1 MPNPKKEKVVADL
14 AEALRNASSA
24 LLTDYRGLTVAQI
37 SELRRRLREANA
49 EYHVVK
55 NTLFMRALKEV
66 GYDIGLLEGP
76 TAVAFAH
83 NDPVAPAK
91 VLLEFMRENKVP
103 VPKGGIVE
111 GKVVSAEQV
120 EALSKIPPREVLL
133 AQAVAGIQA
142 PITGLVSCL
151 QGVISNF
158 VLTLQAVAD
167 KKAQSAPA

>member
-14 AEALRNASSA
+14 INALRNSSSA

-37 SELRRRLREANA
+37 TDLRRKLREANA

-55 NTLFMRALKEV
+55 NTLFMRALRDV
-66 GYDIGLLEGP
+66 GYDIGQLEGP
-76 TAVAFAH
+76 TAVAFTH
-83 NDPVAPAK
+83 NDPVGPAK
-91 VLLEFMRENKVP
+91 VLIDFMRENKAP
-103 VPKGGIVE
+103 TPKGGIVE
-111 GKVVSAEQV
+111 GRVISAEQV
-120 EALSKIPPREVLL
+120 EALSTIPPREVLL